1 MGSEYWKKSTVRTGV
16 AYKREERKEEEKKRI
31 QERRERAKGRLKNNR
46 KRIVGKRKE
55 KKIGTQNRKCH

>member
-31 QERRERAKGRLKNNR
+31 QSEEKEQKVGWKITERE
-46 KRIVGKRKE
+46 
-55 KKIGTQNRKCH
+55 